1 MKHLGLIKKALV
13 GSIAT
18 LCIAGIA
25 HAAQKECKTEQ
36 DRIKGCVE
44 SMGADGQESEYPYKN
59 GKIHGLAVESYY
71 ACHMEVG
78 GGEMGTL
85 KTPYVNGKREGEA
98 KVVVG
103 GNLYATVKYVNDK
116 VVSIKCTNGK
126 VFSKNDLKNV
136 HIDECGDFCLYTN

>member
-25 HAAQKECKTEQ
+25 HAAQKDCKTEQ

-44 SMGADGQESEYPYKN
+44 RMGADGQESEYPYKN
-59 GKIHGLAVESYY
+59 GKIHGLAVESSYMCN
-71 ACHMEVG
+71 AEI
-78 GGEMGTL
+78 
-85 KTPYVNGKREGEA
+85 NGGEA

-103 GNLYATVKYVNDK
+103 GDLYATVKYVNDK

-136 HIDECGDFCLYTN
+136 NIDECADFCLYTN